1 MIITIIKLLESEL
14 ITLLIISNVYNI
26 NNVPIA
32 VSVCERILGV
42 YIDSSLSF
50 SEHVINIVKK
60 ARVTCNLIF
69 NAFHFCYNQVLIYSK
84 FMFVLN

>member
-1 MIITIIKLLESEL
+1 MLQNDLDDIYQWANLWQLKINFDKCRMHFGYSSIH
-14 ITLLIISNVYNI
+14 NVYNI

-50 SEHVINIVKK
+50 SEHVFNIVKK
-60 ARVTCNLIF
+60 ARVTCNLKF
-69 NAFHFCYNQVLIYSK
+69 NI
-84 FMFVLN
+84 